1 MKLGTEVATGRGI
14 HISFIFE
21 KISWGSKRLQI
32 PFLSVA
38 EYFGGRARAQ
48 LPEAHTV
55 LFPVGEYHTQ
65 EVGGT
70 GKPVK
75 EEAVLNMIKV

>member
-1 MKLGTEVATGRGI
+1 M
-14 HISFIFE
+14 
-21 KISWGSKRLQI
+21 QI

-65 EVGGT
+65 EAGGT